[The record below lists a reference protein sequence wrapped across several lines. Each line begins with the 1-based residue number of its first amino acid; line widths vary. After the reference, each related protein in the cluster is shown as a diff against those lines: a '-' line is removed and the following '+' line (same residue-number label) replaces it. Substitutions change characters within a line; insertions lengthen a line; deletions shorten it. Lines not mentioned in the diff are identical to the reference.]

1 MAEKKITKVEKIDML
16 LAIDKVAENE
26 MLVEF
31 LTNEKNLIIKKKTYK
46 STNKKKVADNTELLR
61 KIETV
66 FNDNPNLVMT
76 CSDVSRYLNFE
87 FSTQK
92 LAPRLKELTELNI
105 LTASIEKGQKYYK
118 LA

>member
-1 MAEKKITKVEKIDML
+1 MAEKKITKVEKFEML
-16 LAIDKVAENE
+16 LKIDKVIENE

-31 LTNEKNLIIKKKTYK
+31 INKEIELTQKKNAYK

-105 LTASIEKGQKYYK
+105 LTTSIEKGQKYYK